1 MQEKKH
7 ENGLHHPRLDRIG
20 KKTVPSVLSTTES
33 GGIQDLGNSQFPKTD
48 SRLVNNIYHYVFFA
62 LEISCVGEMEPK
74 AAASILSIG
83 FSCFSLE
90 KFYLKSNFFKKQN
103 YWKVIL
109 QLE

>member
-1 MQEKKH
+1 M
-7 ENGLHHPRLDRIG
+7 
-20 KKTVPSVLSTTES
+20 PSVLSTTES
-33 GGIQDLGNSQFPKTD
+33 DGIQDLGNSQFPKTD

-83 FSCFSLE
+83 FSCFSLK

>member
-1 MQEKKH
+1 M
-7 ENGLHHPRLDRIG
+7 
-20 KKTVPSVLSTTES
+20 PSVLSTTES

-74 AAASILSIG
+74 TAASILSIG